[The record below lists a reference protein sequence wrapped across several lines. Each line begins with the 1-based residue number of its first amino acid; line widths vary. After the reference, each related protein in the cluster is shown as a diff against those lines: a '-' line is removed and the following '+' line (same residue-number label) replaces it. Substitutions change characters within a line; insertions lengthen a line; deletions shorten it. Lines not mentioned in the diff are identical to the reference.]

1 MTVTLANIRATMDD
15 YLEALTT
22 RGDFAVYFTDDV
34 TFELIGTAQVISG
47 RSAVEDFIRY
57 AHETAFDSS
66 VEVRTVTLDQD
77 GNRCALELVFSGPHT
92 GDFIGIPATGREVRV
107 PYCAYYELTDD
118 GISSVRVYGVLQA
131 LISALTA

>member
-34 TFELIGTAQVISG
+34 TFELIGTAQVIRG
-47 RSAVEDFIRY
+47 RSPVEDFIRY

-66 VEVRTVTLDQD
+66 VEVRTVTFDQD
-77 GNRCALELVFSGPHT
+77 GEPLCARACLQRAAHRRLHRHT
-92 GDFIGIPATGREVRV
+92 RDRARGSRAVLRV
-107 PYCAYYELTDD
+107 L
-118 GISSVRVYGVLQA
+118 RVDRTMAFRPCVC
-131 LISALTA
+131 TASYRS

>member
-34 TFELIGTAQVISG
+34 TFELIGTGQVIRG
-47 RSAVEDFIRY
+47 RSPVEDFIRY

-77 GNRCALELVFSGPHT
+77 ASRCALELVFSGPHT

-118 GISSVRVYGVLQA
+118 GISAVRVYGVLQE